1 MKNLIN
7 FFKGMVIGI
16 ANIIPGVSGGTMAV
30 VLNIYDKLI
39 SSVSDIL
46 KGWKKNLIFLLP
58 IGIGAGTGIVVFSKL
73 IKTLLETKP
82 IPTNFF
88 FIGLIIGSIPMI
100 GKKALESKF
109 KISSIIP
116 FVITFGILIAL
127 SVIMPPEANVDIIR
141 KLTVNSFIQ
150 LLLAGIVGASAMVV
164 PGISGSFILLLIG
177 LYTTVITAVAE
188 FNIPLL
194 IPIGIGVIIG
204 IIFTTKIIDKLL
216 NKFPQPTYFA
226 ILGLVI
232 GSVFSIYPGF
242 VFNGDGIIAII
253 AMISGII
260 LAYFLG
266 SDRK

>member
-1 MKNLIN
+1 M
-7 FFKGMVIGI
+7 
-16 ANIIPGVSGGTMAV
+16 
-30 VLNIYDKLI
+30 
-39 SSVSDIL
+39 
-46 KGWKKNLIFLLP
+46 
-58 IGIGAGTGIVVFSKL
+58 
-73 IKTLLETKP
+73 
-82 IPTNFF
+82 
-88 FIGLIIGSIPMI
+88 
-100 GKKALESKF
+100 
-109 KISSIIP
+109 
-116 FVITFGILIAL
+116 
-127 SVIMPPEANVDIIR
+127 
-141 KLTVNSFIQ
+141 
-150 LLLAGIVGASAMVV
+150 
-164 PGISGSFILLLIG
+164 
-177 LYTTVITAVAE
+177 AE